1 MNPLDAFRA
10 SLASDS
16 HTFAQTL
23 EFIAAH
29 YDFQP
34 GAFDNN
40 GVHSAA
46 GQNEGSRRTLGL
58 ACLEGFSQLEALQA
72 FGEHY
77 RSVLASP
84 EGSDHANIRALL
96 AGSLDA
102 VHFEQA
108 PPLRRRG

>member
-1 MNPLDAFRA
+1 MNSWP
-10 SLASDS
+10 
-16 HTFAQTL
+16 
-23 EFIAAH
+23 
-29 YDFQP
+29 P
-34 GAFDNN
+34 W
-40 GVHSAA
+40 SAA
-46 GQNEGSRRTLGL
+46 LRRRWNNPTAWLWHAVAPDGRIYT
-58 ACLEGFSQLEALQA
+58 

-84 EGSDHANIRALL
+84 AGSDHANIRALL